1 MSRGPSEI
9 CSFAVDHTSRSSLP
23 SELAMKRHS
32 GTEPKGDVMK
42 STTRTR
48 RLVAATL
55 FGAMAV
61 AAVSAAHA
69 QTNLNTAIG
78 ALNYENGY
86 PTKETSQKLYD
97 EMDLQRASQ
106 AYMWSVPAVNF
117 ASICHPSSR

>member
-1 MSRGPSEI
+1 
-9 CSFAVDHTSRSSLP
+9 
-23 SELAMKRHS
+23 
-32 GTEPKGDVMK
+32 MK

-86 PTKETSQKLYD
+86 PTKEMPTTSSV
-97 EMDLQRASQ
+97 AS
-106 AYMWSVPAVNF
+106 
-117 ASICHPSSR
+117 